1 VKIAGQ
7 DVEVHTTPYHGG
19 WMSVAYLP
27 DGKQVASAPWDTREA
42 AENDVYQQ
50 ALMRL
55 APMPKFDPTK
65 TYEQQI
71 AERRANA
78 LLEHCGH
85 CPEDFDEPLENPE
98 CPACGGPGVPL
109 GSLGRRMHFRCRN
122 CGYDFSQEPPE
133 PPITEGERVTIKGRP
148 WGMKPGTKARV
159 SRVFKNRKEGMG
171 YDAEVRAKGWHPM
184 RVKWKDVERVKVQEA
199 GMKCECSDPGC
210 PVCHGHCSNA
220 ARTNLLRIDMNDEGG
235 TLFCNA
241 CADDALASGVF
252 REDRGAYI
260 RATTRNPRP
269 PRVTRRTR
277 YIPPP
282 KASFYPGSGGSAG
295 VGGVTSA

>member
-1 VKIAGQ
+1 MTSRYQ
-7 DVEVHTTPYHGG
+7 GG

-71 AERRANA
+71 AQRRANH
-78 LLEHCGH
+78 LLESPGDDDQAKLNAIQAWIADTTEPVDDWEWDGETLRIFNGDDVEVYDSETVQTEIFDKYLSHE
-85 CPEDFDEPLENPE
+85 PEPMDNPE

-122 CGYDFSQEPPE
+122 CGYDFSQEPP
-133 PPITEGERVTIKGRP
+133 
-148 WGMKPGTKARV
+148 
-159 SRVFKNRKEGMG
+159 
-171 YDAEVRAKGWHPM
+171 AE
-184 RVKWKDVERVKVQEA
+184 
-199 GMKCECSDPGC
+199 
-210 PVCHGHCSNA
+210 
-220 ARTNLLRIDMNDEGG
+220 
-235 TLFCNA
+235 
-241 CADDALASGVF
+241 
-252 REDRGAYI
+252 
-260 RATTRNPRP
+260 TT
-269 PRVTRRTR
+269 
-277 YIPPP
+277 PPP

-295 VGGVTSA
+295 VGGITSA

>member
-1 VKIAGQ
+1 MTSRYQ
-7 DVEVHTTPYHGG
+7 GG

-71 AERRANA
+71 AQRRADG

-85 CPEDFDEPLENPE
+85 CEDDEPLENPE

-122 CGYDFSQEPPE
+122 CGYDFSEEPP
-133 PPITEGERVTIKGRP
+133 
-148 WGMKPGTKARV
+148 
-159 SRVFKNRKEGMG
+159 
-171 YDAEVRAKGWHPM
+171 AE
-184 RVKWKDVERVKVQEA
+184 
-199 GMKCECSDPGC
+199 
-210 PVCHGHCSNA
+210 
-220 ARTNLLRIDMNDEGG
+220 
-235 TLFCNA
+235 
-241 CADDALASGVF
+241 
-252 REDRGAYI
+252 
-260 RATTRNPRP
+260 TT
-269 PRVTRRTR
+269 TT
-277 YIPPP
+277 PPP
-282 KASFYPGSGGSAG
+282 KAAFYPGSGGSAG
-295 VGGVTSA
+295 VGGVTTESELEEDWRKWAAGAALGATLIGGGLAARHHQAPAGKPQTSYVDPDAEREAKAEQRLQNKASQLKQAGKTSGTFTRGKLDAGTLGGSENAPERKVSRTDF

>member
-1 VKIAGQ
+1 
-7 DVEVHTTPYHGG
+7 
-19 WMSVAYLP
+19 MSVAYLP
-27 DGKQVASAPWDTREA
+27 NGKQVASAPWDTRQA

-50 ALMRL
+50 ALMIL

-71 AERRANA
+71 AKRRADG

-85 CPEDFDEPLENPE
+85 CPEDFDEPLDNPE

-122 CGYDFSQEPPE
+122 CGYDFSQEPPAE
-133 PPITEGERVTIKGRP
+133 PPITEGEG
-148 WGMKPGTKARV
+148 
-159 SRVFKNRKEGMG
+159 FKC
-171 YDAEVRAKGWHPM
+171 
-184 RVKWKDVERVKVQEA
+184 Q
-199 GMKCECSDPGC
+199 CSDPGC
-210 PVCHGHCSNA
+210 PVCHGHCSNP
-220 ARTNLLRIDMNDEGG
+220 ARTNLLRIDMADEGG

-260 RATTRNPRP
+260 RSTTRNPRP
-269 PRVTRRTR
+269 PRLTRRSR
-277 YIPPP
+277 YITPP

-295 VGGVTSA
+295 VGGITTS

>member
-1 VKIAGQ
+1 
-7 DVEVHTTPYHGG
+7 
-19 WMSVAYLP
+19 MSVAYLP

-71 AERRANA
+71 AERRANG

-85 CPEDFDEPLENPE
+85 CPEDFDEPLDNPE

-122 CGYDFSQEPPE
+122 CGYDFSQEPPAE
-133 PPITEGERVTIKGRP
+133 PPISEGERVTIKGRP

-184 RVKWKDVERVKVQEA
+184 RVKWKDVER
-199 GMKCECSDPGC
+199 M
-210 PVCHGHCSNA
+210 
-220 ARTNLLRIDMNDEGG
+220 
-235 TLFCNA
+235 
-241 CADDALASGVF
+241 
-252 REDRGAYI
+252 
-260 RATTRNPRP
+260 
-269 PRVTRRTR
+269 
-277 YIPPP
+277 PPP

-295 VGGVTSA
+295 VGGITSA